1 MADVAS
7 EAKQSYTRAV
17 QIMAAF
23 AGGAMVIGLIAS
35 FGLPADRRREEDD
48 EEERLTASA

>member
-1 MADVAS
+1 MSDVAN

-35 FGLPADRRREEDD
+35 FGLPADRRRD
-48 EEERLTASA
+48 EEESVGERASA